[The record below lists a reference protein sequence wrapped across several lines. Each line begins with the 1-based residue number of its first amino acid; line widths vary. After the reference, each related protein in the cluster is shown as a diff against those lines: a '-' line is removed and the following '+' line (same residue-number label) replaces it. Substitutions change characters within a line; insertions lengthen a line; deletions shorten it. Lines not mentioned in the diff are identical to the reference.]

1 MFITWFVLQ
10 VVTPTP
16 ASTQAAAMVVA
27 PRVEQAQSVKSPSAL
42 ETWRQHMKAK
52 SSATTPALA
61 FTPTP
66 LAVHKVVDD
75 DDEQARG
82 GFKRPRYIIHSDSE

>member
-1 MFITWFVLQ
+1 MQ
-10 VVTPTP
+10 
-16 ASTQAAAMVVA
+16 
-27 PRVEQAQSVKSPSAL
+27 
-42 ETWRQHMKAK
+42 AK
-52 SSATTPALA
+52 SNAATPALA

-82 GFKRPRYIIHSDSE
+82 GFKRPRYTIHSDSE